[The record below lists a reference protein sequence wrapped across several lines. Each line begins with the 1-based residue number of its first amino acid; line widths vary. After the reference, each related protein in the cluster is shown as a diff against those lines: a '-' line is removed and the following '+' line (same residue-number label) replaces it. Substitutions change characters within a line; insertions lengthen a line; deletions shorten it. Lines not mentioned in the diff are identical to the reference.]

1 MPLSTRSQRYCD
13 AASLL
18 PLMSENMKQ
27 SDINTYY
34 LFLTESVSLL
44 FSRLLRDSTPRYV
57 GPSVGQLVSQSVG
70 GLVPFLGRGPE
81 GVDDLCFH
89 T

>member
-1 MPLSTRSQRYCD
+1 MPLSTRPQRYCD

-57 GPSVGQLVSQSVG
+57 GPSVGR
-70 GLVPFLGRGPE
+70 LVPFKLFRRF
-81 GVDDLCFH
+81 LAL
-89 T
+89 

>member
-1 MPLSTRSQRYCD
+1 MPLSTRPQRYCD

-44 FSRLLRDSTPRYV
+44 FSRLLCDSTPRYV
-57 GPSVGQLVSQSVG
+57 GPSVGR
-70 GLVPFLGRGPE
+70 LVPF
-81 GVDDLCFH
+81 
-89 T
+89 